1 MDMAQRVATEQ
12 CGLENG
18 DRIVITGGMT
28 NAVSGNTNV
37 LKTACI

>member
-1 MDMAQRVATEQ
+1 MAQRVASEQ
-12 CGLENG
+12 CGLKSG

-28 NAVSGNTNV
+28 NAISGNTNV